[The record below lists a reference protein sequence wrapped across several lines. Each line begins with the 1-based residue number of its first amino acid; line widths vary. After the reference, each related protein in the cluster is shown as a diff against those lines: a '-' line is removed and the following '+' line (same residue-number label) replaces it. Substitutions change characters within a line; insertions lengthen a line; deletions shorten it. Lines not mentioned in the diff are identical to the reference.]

1 MGLHYNGGC
10 CTMKKNTLLR
20 IRNINME
27 YLPKELRAAYEND
40 VKCCKDLDIDKDLI
54 NVSDILKAYYILADY
69 FTDPSI
75 DQVSEK
81 MMVGV
86 RSYNLLSSAVGR
98 QCVEFAGKRKYTDKI
113 NICSTLF
120 FGLVKN
126 HAFHDGNKRTGLLIL
141 LYQLQLYG
149 YYPKQNFSDFEKL
162 VVSVADNSLE
172 RNYSNVWKKF
182 RKQDDCVILTISY
195 IVRRLVVKKN
205 NSYHLSITTKE
216 FCNILEQA
224 GVEWE
229 LEGQKIRLRRTIK
242 KFIGTNKYTYTINF
256 YGWTRPVKVK
266 MARDTCDAL
275 HLTEEYP
282 NFEKFSNGEG
292 NIYKTICD
300 FEMPLRRLKDE

>member
-98 QCVEFAGKRKYTDKI
+98 QCVEFAG
-113 NICSTLF
+113 
-120 FGLVKN
+120 
-126 HAFHDGNKRTGLLIL
+126 KRTGLLIL